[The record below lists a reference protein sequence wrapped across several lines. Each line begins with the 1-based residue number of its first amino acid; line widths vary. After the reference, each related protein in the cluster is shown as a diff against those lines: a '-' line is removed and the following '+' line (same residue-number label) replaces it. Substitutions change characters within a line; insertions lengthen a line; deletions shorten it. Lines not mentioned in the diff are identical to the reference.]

1 MYNIIMESLKFEW
14 DENKNDV
21 NKKKHGLSFE
31 TAQEVFYDEAA
42 VLFDDPDHSIGEERF
57 LIIGMLKSSKICIV
71 SHCYR
76 DSDSVI
82 RLISAREATK
92 NERKIYQEGW

>member
-1 MYNIIMESLKFEW
+1 MDKIKFEW
-14 DENKNDV
+14 DEHKNEI

-31 TAQEVFYDEAA
+31 TAQEVFYDNEAI
-42 VLFDDPDHSIGEERF
+42 LFDDPDHSEEEERF

-76 DSDSVI
+76 NSDTVI

-92 NERKIYQEGW
+92 NEKKFYFRGE